1 MLVSKEWNQN
11 LEKIEGLD
19 FSSILKNN
27 TIRSTMYQSDASIFV
42 KEASYL
48 FEKFPDRLLKIS
60 RQSKES
66 EIGEDLFETNIG
78 VFCPNDVHHLYHIC
92 LFVENTKISEKK
104 KIFEW
109 GGGYGNFSKI
119 FYLSFPEL
127 IEEYVI
133 FDLPQMSKIQRS
145 YLDLKGLS
153 NVKTENN
160 IENISDLSSS
170 CNLFVATWSLS
181 ECPIA
186 LIDKIERLGFLNSS
200 FLIALHQCGPHIP
213 FFEESTYLLE
223 NVKKRDSIVVKNEI
237 IPGINYYIFKSYEEL
252 SNVRK

>member
-186 LIDKIERLGFLNSS
+186 L
-200 FLIALHQCGPHIP
+200 HQCGPHIP